1 VATAARNLSELGYL
15 DVSDKALTGE
25 RTPALDQATRSVH
38 KEQNRNNNANLSE
51 DAAYGPQTQAAVIPA
66 FRRLRDM
73 QAAGLKPSM
82 PAPQSVAKPEVPV
95 APNDLIAY
103 ALGEVSKPWLQSGP
117 SAPDIGGSVQ
127 TASLATGETNAGLH
141 GAPLVSEVRPN
152 DLGYAPV
159 EPVDPGVEVAI
170 APAAVLGALALAA
183 RAAAPTVVPPDKEL
197 LKRLPTILSR
207 KGKYAD
213 EDTVFIPP
221 VITSE
226 NLDNQLEPKPKEP
239 KLAILPP
246 DDEKEA
252 DGASKEDKVDQP
264 STEYAPKAWDLSHA
278 IQREFF
284 LDEFSRDVIGEA
296 FDQRTRA
303 AKKKHGGSRGDFFPT
318 QHGNELAADECRKVL
333 KRNYSDMSDRIDHIG
348 GAYEDGKGI
357 IYLKELQISDPNNYK
372 DWGRPDL
379 SWRVNDAE
387 YAKRI
392 GSPTAHLNTQ
402 TTRKSGKPTG
412 AERFSLNRLQR
423 LHLLQEG
430 VTRAIVHGI
439 PKMKKGQSDDEYR
452 KIAEKGCEDIFA
464 DWLG

>member
-66 FRRLRDM
+66 LRRLRDM

-183 RAAAPTVVPPDKEL
+183 RAAAPTVVPPGKEL

-226 NLDNQLEPKPKEP
+226 NLDNCWPGKWYPNGPIRFCGYIRTEELPGGDVEFVPEGEIYFRCRQERPEDM
-239 KLAILPP
+239 KLARKIMRALN
-246 DDEKEA
+246 
-252 DGASKEDKVDQP
+252 KVM
-264 STEYAPKAWDLSHA
+264 SNKNLGHTYAPAFPPPRPTEKGYPVWVGHEARAWA
-278 IQREFF
+278 
-284 LDEFSRDVIGEA
+284 
-296 FDQRTRA
+296 RA
-303 AKKKHGGSRGDFFPT
+303 AP
-318 QHGNELAADECRKVL
+318 
-333 KRNYSDMSDRIDHIG
+333 
-348 GAYEDGKGI
+348 
-357 IYLKELQISDPNNYK
+357 
-372 DWGRPDL
+372 
-379 SWRVNDAE
+379 
-387 YAKRI
+387 
-392 GSPTAHLNTQ
+392 
-402 TTRKSGKPTG
+402 
-412 AERFSLNRLQR
+412 NRLHMTYR
-423 LHLLQEG
+423 GPREG
-430 VTRAIVHGI
+430 TLAGLR
-439 PKMKKGQSDDEYR
+439 PLD
-452 KIAEKGCEDIFA
+452 
-464 DWLG
+464 